1 MFVEVKPIFDIKVR
15 ELCFKP
21 YPLHKNGC
29 PNYNKKMGCPPKAPL
44 IFDVLN
50 LDQKVY
56 AIYNIFDIG
65 FHVEKMRKLHPKWS
79 DRQLKCCLYWQSKAR
94 KELKVKI
101 IEFLREFPKYYVVN
115 NPEAQGVNLT
125 ETMKNV
131 GIILEWPPEKLA
143 YQIVLSG
150 IKKEKE
156 NEKS

>member
-1 MFVEVKPIFDIKVR
+1 
-15 ELCFKP
+15 
-21 YPLHKNGC
+21 
-29 PNYNKKMGCPPKAPL
+29 
-44 IFDVLN
+44 
-50 LDQKVY
+50 
-56 AIYNIFDIG
+56 
-65 FHVEKMRKLHPKWS
+65 
-79 DRQLKCCLYWQSKAR
+79 
-94 KELKVKI
+94 
-101 IEFLREFPKYYVVN
+101 VVN